1 TDAGEILNKLREKI
15 IKALEQKGVD
25 TQQKDGMDLA
35 LCVWDKKTET
45 LSYSGAN
52 NPLWIIRNAP
62 PSLPEG
68 AELLELKP
76 DKQPV
81 GLFYGE
87 LKPFTVQQ
95 FALQKGD
102 VIYSF
107 SDGYAD
113 QFGGEKGKKF
123 KYKAFKELLLSI
135 QNENMEAQKNILNDA
150 FEKWKGNL
158 EQVDDI
164 CVIGVKV

>member
-1 TDAGEILNKLREKI
+1 
-15 IKALEQKGVD
+15 
-25 TQQKDGMDLA
+25 
-35 LCVWDKKTET
+35 
-45 LSYSGAN
+45 
-52 NPLWIIRNAP
+52 
-62 PSLPEG
+62 
-68 AELLELKP
+68 
-76 DKQPV
+76 